1 MPKSFSNSSKTSSRS
16 SLVAACAI
24 AIALGACGGSG
35 GSGGSGTPPPAPGGG
50 TGSQEVCSGTSA
62 EAPEGEVAEV
72 QPVQPAT
79 APASGD
85 LASRKAERV
94 DGNPRGRLFDALWL
108 NKSRAGRIS
117 RPSGLTA
124 GRDAIDVG
132 EIAVV
137 QDEGDLIE
145 SPNVYDLRNLGL
157 RFTRNSAGGYDVSR
171 IDGGF
176 RTSLGTR
183 LTLTDDD
190 SVPLNVAFG
199 FSFYGRAQ
207 STAFVNSDGNITFEQ
222 EDRASTDRN
231 VARLLTGPPR
241 VAPFLADLDPSTGGG
256 RVFGNAAADQYTVTW
271 CGVRGFESTRTT
283 NAQVTLLADGAIEMK
298 FGTVTLPE
306 AIVGLSPGRT
316 GEFAPID
323 LSASGP
329 TGGGGGAVGERF
341 AEQAQ
346 LDTVEVARKFY
357 QSHPDSYDQL
367 VIWTDAAILDDAFAY
382 EVTVANE
389 VHGIGVSQ
397 FDASRDFGS
406 AGRLHSYTVMDW
418 IGKYPEDPLQ
428 TFLGENNTVSLLGQ
442 EVGHRWLA
450 FLEFRNHTGARSE
463 ALLGRDQAH
472 WSFFFDSDA
481 SVMEGNDIEDLGGGS
496 FRTTAAVQ
504 RYSRLDQY
512 AMGLVSASQVPSFF
526 YVDNPVN
533 VSGSREAD
541 SAPRVGVTFNGTRR
555 DVLIEDVIAT
565 NGPRV
570 PSSADSS
577 RLHRQAFLL
586 VVGRGRTPDNGHIA
600 KIDRI
605 RRAWEAFFQQA
616 TEGRMQAQTTL
627 R

>member
-1 MPKSFSNSSKTSSRS
+1 MQRSFSNSSRTSSRY
-16 SLVAACAI
+16 SLAAACVVAI
-24 AIALGACGGSG
+24 AFGACGGGSDG
-35 GSGGSGTPPPAPGGG
+35 GGTPPPSPGGG
-50 TGSQEVCSGTSA
+50 TGSPEVCSGTSA
-62 EAPEGEVAEV
+62 EADVREL
-72 QPVQPAT
+72 QPARTSAT
-79 APASGD
+79 ADD
-85 LASRKAERV
+85 LAARKAERV

-108 NKSRAGRIS
+108 NQARADRIT
-117 RPSGLTA
+117 RPDALTA
-124 GRDAIDVG
+124 GRSNVDVG

-157 RFTRNSAGGYDVSR
+157 RFTRNGAGGYDVAR
-171 IDGGF
+171 IDGAF
-176 RTSLGTR
+176 RTALGTR

-199 FSFYGRAQ
+199 FSFYGRTQ

-241 VAPFLADLDPSTGGG
+241 IAPFLADLDPSTGGG

-271 CGVRGFESTRTT
+271 CGVRGFDSTRTT
-283 NAQVTLLADGAIEMK
+283 NAQLTLLPDGTIEMK
-298 FGTVTLPE
+298 FGTVALPE

-316 GEFAPID
+316 GEFLPVD
-323 LSASGP
+323 LSSNGP

-346 LDTVEVARKFY
+346 IDTVEVARKFY
-357 QSHPDSYDQL
+357 LTHPDNYDQL
-367 VIWTDAAILDDAFAY
+367 IIWTDTTVVDDAFAY

-389 VHGIGVSQ
+389 ISGIGVSQ

-406 AGRLHSYTVMDW
+406 AGRLRSYAVMDW

-428 TFLGENNTVSLLGQ
+428 TFLGENSTVSVLGQ

-450 FLEFRNHTGARSE
+450 FLDFRNHTGVRSD

-526 YVDNPVN
+526 YVDNPMN
-533 VSGSREAD
+533 VSGGRQAD

-555 DVLIEDVIAT
+555 DVFIDDVIAI
-565 NGPRV
+565 NGPRI
-570 PSSADSS
+570 PAAGDSP
-577 RLHRQAFLL
+577 RVHRQAFLL
-586 VVGRGRTPDNGHIA
+586 VVGQGRSPDNAQIA
-600 KIDRI
+600 KVDRI
-605 RRAWEAFFQQA
+605 RRAWETFFQQA
-616 TEGRMQAQTTL
+616 TEGRMQAVTTL

>member
-1 MPKSFSNSSKTSSRS
+1 MPRSFSNSSKTSSRS
-16 SLVAACAI
+16 SLPVAVLV
-24 AIALGACGGSG
+24 ALALNACGGSG
-35 GSGGSGTPPPAPGGG
+35 GSGGTPPPPPGGG
-50 TGSQEVCSGTSA
+50 PPAQEVCTATG
-62 EAPEGEVAEV
+62 AEV
-72 QPVQPAT
+72 DGRDIQPSA
-79 APASGD
+79 ADAN
-85 LASRKAERV
+85 LAIRKAERA

-108 NKSRAGRIS
+108 NASRSGRSS
-117 RPSGLTA
+117 RPDAAAA
-124 GRDAIDVG
+124 GRDAVDVG
-132 EIAVV
+132 EIAIV

-157 RFTRNSAGGYDVSR
+157 RFSRNGSGGYDVSR
-171 IDGGF
+171 IDGAF
-176 RTSLGTR
+176 RTTLGNR

-199 FSFYGRAQ
+199 FSFFGQAQ
-207 STAFVNSDGNITFEQ
+207 TTAFVNSDGNVTFEQ

-241 VAPFLADLDPSTGGG
+241 IAPFLADLDPSTGTG
-256 RVFGNAAADQYTVTW
+256 RVFGHAAADHYTVTW
-271 CGVRGFESTRTT
+271 CGVRGFDSTRTT
-283 NAQVTLLADGAIEMK
+283 NAQLTLLPDGSIEMK

-316 GEFAPID
+316 GAFVPVD
-323 LSASGP
+323 LSANGP

-357 QSHPDSYDQL
+357 QSHPDNYDQL
-367 VIWTDAAILDDAFAY
+367 VIWTDATVVDDAFAY

-389 VHGIGVSQ
+389 IRGIGLSQ

-406 AGRLHSYTVMDW
+406 AGRLRSYAVMDW
-418 IGKYPEDPLQ
+418 IGKYPEDPQ
-428 TFLGENNTVSLLGQ
+428 QVFLGENSTVSVLGQ

-450 FLEFRNHTGARSE
+450 FLEFRNHTGATSE

-472 WSFFFDSDA
+472 WSFFLDSDA

-512 AMGLVSASQVPSFF
+512 AMGLVSPSQVPTFF

-533 VSGSREAD
+533 VAGGREAD

-555 DVLIEDVIAT
+555 DVLIEDVIAI
-565 NGPRV
+565 NGPRI
-570 PSSADSS
+570 PSAGDSA
-577 RLHRQAFLL
+577 RVHRQAFLL
-586 VVGRGRTPDNGHIA
+586 VVGQGRSADNAHIA

-605 RRAWEAFFQQA
+605 RLAWESFFRDA
-616 TEGRMQAQTTL
+616 TEGRMQAITTL

>member
-1 MPKSFSNSSKTSSRS
+1 MPRSFSNSSKTSSRY
-16 SLVAACAI
+16 SLAAACAV
-24 AIALGACGGSG
+24 ALAFGACGG
-35 GSGGSGTPPPAPGGG
+35 GSGGGGTPPPSPGGG
-50 TGSQEVCSGTSA
+50 NGSEVCTGTGA
-62 EAPEGEVAEV
+62 EADVLEL
-72 QPVQPAT
+72 QSSRRSAT
-79 APASGD
+79 AAD
-85 LASRKAERV
+85 LAARKAERV
-94 DGNPRGRLFDALWL
+94 DGNPRGRHLDALWL
-108 NKSRAGRIS
+108 NQARAGRIT
-117 RPSGLTA
+117 RPDALTSG
-124 GRDAIDVG
+124 RSNIDVG

-145 SPNVYDLRNLGL
+145 SPNPYDLRNLGL
-157 RFTRNSAGGYDVSR
+157 RFTRNNAGGYDVAR
-171 IDGGF
+171 IDGAF
-176 RTSLGTR
+176 RTALGTR

-190 SVPLNVAFG
+190 SVPLNVAFS
-199 FSFYGRAQ
+199 FSFYGRTQ
-207 STAFVNSDGNITFEQ
+207 STAFVNSDGNVTFEQ

-283 NAQVTLLADGAIEMK
+283 NAQLTLLPDGTIEMK
-298 FGTVTLPE
+298 FGSVALAE

-316 GEFAPID
+316 GEFIPVD
-323 LSASGP
+323 LSANGP
-329 TGGGGGAVGERF
+329 TGGGAGAVGERF
-341 AEQAQ
+341 AEEAQ
-346 LDTVEVARKFY
+346 LDTVEVSRKFY
-357 QSHPDSYDQL
+357 QSHPDNYDQL
-367 VIWTDAAILDDAFAY
+367 IIWTDTTVVDDAFAF

-389 VHGIGVSQ
+389 VQGIGVSQ

-406 AGRLHSYTVMDW
+406 AGRLQSYAVMDW

-428 TFLGENNTVSLLGQ
+428 TFLGENSTVSVLGQ

-450 FLEFRNHTGARSE
+450 FLDFRNHTGARSE

-512 AMGLVSASQVPSFF
+512 AMGLVSASQVPPFF
-526 YVDNPVN
+526 YVDNPMN
-533 VSGSREAD
+533 VSGGREAD

-555 DVLIEDVIAT
+555 DVLIEDIIAI

-570 PSSADSS
+570 PSSANSP
-577 RLHRQAFLL
+577 RVHRQAFVL
-586 VVGRGRTPDNGHIA
+586 VVGQGRSPDNAQIA
-600 KIDRI
+600 KVDRI
-605 RRAWEAFFQQA
+605 RKAWETFFQQA
-616 TEGRMQAQTTL
+616 TEGRMQAVTTL

>member
-1 MPKSFSNSSKTSSRS
+1 VLLT
-16 SLVAACAI
+16 
-24 AIALGACGGSG
+24 LGACGGSG
-35 GSGGSGTPPPAPGGG
+35 GSGGGTSPPPASPGGG
-50 TGSQEVCSGTSA
+50 TDACTGTSA
-62 EAPEGEVAEV
+62 EADEYDRRP
-72 QPVQPAT
+72 
-79 APASGD
+79 SRS
-85 LASRKAERV
+85 LAADNLTSRKAERT
-94 DGNPRGRLFDALWL
+94 DGNPRWRLYDALWL
-108 NKSRAGRIS
+108 HRSRADRTIRS
-117 RPSGLTA
+117 EALTG

-137 QDEGDLIE
+137 QDQGDLIE
-145 SPNVYDLRNLGL
+145 SPNAYDLGNVGL
-157 RFTRNSAGGYDVSR
+157 RFTRNSSGGYDVSR
-171 IDGGF
+171 IDAGF
-176 RTSLGTR
+176 RASLGTR

-190 SVPLNVAFG
+190 SAPVNVAFA
-199 FSFYGRAQ
+199 FPFYGRNQ
-207 STAFVNSDGNITFEQ
+207 QTAFVNSDGNVTFEQ

-241 VAPFLADLDPSTGGG
+241 VAPFLADLDPSTGG
-256 RVFGNAAADQYTVTW
+256 RVYANAAADQYTVTW

-283 NAQVTLLADGAIEMK
+283 NAQLTLLPDGSIEMK

-306 AIVGLSPGRT
+306 AIVGVSPGRT
-316 GEFAPID
+316 GDFVPVD
-323 LSASGP
+323 LSNTGP
-329 TGGGGGAVGERF
+329 TAGGGGAVGERF

-357 QSHPDSYDQL
+357 QTHPDNYDQL
-367 VIWTDAAILDDAFAY
+367 IIWTDTRVVDDAFAY

-389 VHGIGVSQ
+389 VRGIGLSQ

-406 AGRLHSYTVMDW
+406 AGRLRSYAVMDW

-450 FLEFRNHTGARSE
+450 FLEFRDYRGERSE

-472 WSFFFDSDA
+472 WSFFMDSDA

-496 FRTTAAVQ
+496 FRTTAAVR

-512 AMGLVSASQVPSFF
+512 VMGLIPASQVPLFF

-533 VSGSREAD
+533 VAGGREAD

-555 DVLIEDVIAT
+555 DVLIEDIIAI
-565 NGPRV
+565 NGPRF
-570 PSSADSS
+570 PSSVDSP
-577 RLHRQAFLL
+577 RVHRQAFVF
-586 VVGRGRTPDNGHIA
+586 VVGQGRSQDDAQIA
-600 KIDRI
+600 KVDRI
-605 RRAWEAFFQQA
+605 RRAWETFFDQA
-616 TEGRMQAQTTL
+616 TEGRMRAQTTL